1 MRVQVPPFALFFF
14 CGNSSVVERHL
25 AKVDVAGPTP
35 VFRSKFKSD
44 SGHLNRF
51 FVILSRFKNIVLEQ
65 FISIFKEQK
74 VKLTTEFTSLEKSAV
89 KLTVTIAKK
98 DVQESYNGV
107 LTKYTKNAQIP
118 GFRKGHVPANI
129 LERKY
134 GEGIKAD
141 ALSEI
146 IDSSLNEIFEKETE
160 NRPLP
165 YQQPAM
171 EKVPELDLTKDL
183 TYSVTYDVFPKV
195 EVSNLSGI
203 TIKEP
208 QVTISDKDLE
218 NELKA
223 IQERNA
229 VVIDKKADEPA
240 EKDNIVTVDYEE
252 ENGEKRNG
260 YVFTIGSGED
270 AYGIEDQ
277 IIGMKKDE
285 TKEFEKDSKKIKVTV
300 KTIKVRNL
308 PALDDELAKDVSEK
322 FKTLD
327 DLKKDISRNMEV
339 AKNRKI
345 SEIKSQSLLEQL
357 IEKNPFEIPASML
370 AAELDGR
377 WRMMAQQFQT
387 TPEQLKKM
395 IESSGQ
401 TTESMLKEWTG
412 DSEKMLKSR
421 IIVDSLIKSKNISVT
436 PEEIEEQYKKIAEE
450 GGMDVE
456 EVKKHYS
463 DPRSKEWLI
472 DDTKEQKLYNEL
484 YKEVKV
490 SKGDKTTFA
499 DLFATK

>member
-1 MRVQVPPFALFFF
+1 M
-14 CGNSSVVERHL
+14 VERHL

-51 FVILSRFKNIVLEQ
+51 FVILSRFKNIVLKQ

-195 EVSNLSGI
+195 EVNNLCGI
-203 TIKEP
+203 TVKEP

>member
-51 FVILSRFKNIVLEQ
+51 FVILSRFKNIVLKQ
-65 FISIFKEQK
+65 LISIFKEQK

-195 EVSNLSGI
+195 EVSNFSGI
-203 TIKEP
+203 TVKEP